1 MGIYSHCISPFII
14 FLDIKEAS
22 LSKVIP
28 LLPNLLPSSFGG
40 VGEVF
45 IYTNSSPFFIC
56 TSFTYFLT
64 NAEESSFLQISN
76 TLSFSAMI

>member
-14 FLDIKEAS
+14 FLNIRKLRLAKYS
-22 LSKVIP
+22 P
-28 LLPNLLPSSFGG
+28 PLPNLLLPSLGG
-40 VGEVF
+40 VGGGF
-45 IYTNSSPFFIC
+45 YTNSSPFFIC

-64 NAEESSFLQISN
+64 SAEESSFLQISN

>member
-1 MGIYSHCISPFII
+1 MGIYNHCISPFII
-14 FLDIKEAS
+14 FLNIRKIRLTKYS
-22 LSKVIP
+22 NLYQTCSSPP
-28 LLPNLLPSSFGG
+28 LEGLGG
-40 VGEVF
+40 V